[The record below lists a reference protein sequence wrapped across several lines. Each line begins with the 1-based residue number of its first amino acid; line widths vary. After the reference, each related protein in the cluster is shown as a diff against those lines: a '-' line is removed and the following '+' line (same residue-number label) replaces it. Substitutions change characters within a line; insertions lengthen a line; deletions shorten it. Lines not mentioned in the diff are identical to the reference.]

1 MQKGGRV
8 RAKIMPRAA
17 TFSAFTLA
25 GFLATGAADAQDP
38 TAERRIA
45 LEDQTGVSIT
55 IYNEDLALVRDR
67 RRIALAD
74 GRNRLAFLGIS
85 PQIRPETALL
95 RTDGGGEFDIVE
107 QSFQSDLLTPQ
118 RLLEEHVGETVRV
131 IRTNPETGAET
142 VEEGEL
148 LSAVG
153 GVVLRIGDRVEID
166 PPGRIVLPGV
176 PAGLRARPTLVTVVE
191 SGTAGQTPVEL
202 AYLTGG
208 LGWRADYVAE
218 LNAAEDRIDLKGWVT
233 LANASGATFREA
245 RVQLV
250 AGEVNQV
257 SRFAARDMMAMS
269 MKAEAAPMPGREAL
283 FDYHLYS
290 LDRSVT
296 IASNETKQVA
306 LLTGGGVPV
315 RKEYRFAGLNNVY
328 DHAMGEPRRVNATV
342 RLSFENA
349 AAGGLGMP
357 LPGGIVR
364 VYGAGNGGELMFLGE
379 DAVGHTP
386 VDETVRLTLG
396 RAFDVTARARQTAF
410 EQLGERVFESAF
422 TVELRNAKAQ
432 SVNATVVEQL
442 PGDWEVLDESH
453 PHDRISA
460 RQAEWTVPIPAN
472 GTTELRY
479 RVRVT
484 Y

>member
-1 MQKGGRV
+1 MRQKGTRA

-17 TFSAFTLA
+17 AFSAFTLA
-25 GFLATGAADAQDP
+25 GFLATGAANAQGPAD
-38 TAERRIA
+38 ERQVA

-55 IYNEDLALVRDR
+55 IYNENLTLVRDR
-67 RRIALAD
+67 RRVALED
-74 GRNRLAFLGIS
+74 GLNRLAFLGIS

-95 RTDGGGEFDIVE
+95 RTDGAELDIVE
-107 QSFQSDLLTPQ
+107 QSFQADLLTPQ

-131 IRTNPETGAET
+131 IRTDPESGAET

-153 GVVLRIGDRVEID
+153 GVVLRIGDRVEVD

-191 SGTAGQTPVEL
+191 SGSAGQTPVEL
-202 AYLTGG
+202 GYLTGG
-208 LGWRADYVAE
+208 LGWQADYVAE
-218 LNAAEDRIDLKGWVT
+218 LNGAEDKVDLKGWIT
-233 LANASGATFREA
+233 LANASGASFRDA

-257 SRFAARDMMAMS
+257 SRFAARDMMTMS
-269 MKAEAAPMPGREAL
+269 MKAEAAPMPAREAL

-290 LDRSVT
+290 LDRPVT
-296 IASNETKQVA
+296 IAENETKQVA
-306 LLTGGGVPV
+306 LLSGDGVPV
-315 RKEYRFAGLNNVY
+315 RKEYRFAGLNNIY

-349 AAGGLGMP
+349 EAGGLGMP
-357 LPGGIVR
+357 LPQGVVR
-364 VYGAGNGGELMFLGE
+364 VYGASGAGELMFVGE
-379 DAVGHTP
+379 DAVEHTP
-386 VDETVRLTLG
+386 ADETVRLTLG

-410 EQLGERVFESAF
+410 EQLGERVYETAF
-422 TVELRNAKAQ
+422 TVELRNAKAEPV
-432 SVNATVVEQL
+432 SATVVEQI
-442 PGDWEVLDESH
+442 PGDWEVLEESH
-453 PHDRISA
+453 PHERVSA
-460 RQAEWTVPIPAN
+460 QQAEWTVPIPAN
-472 GTTELRY
+472 GTTELTY
-479 RVRVT
+479 QVRVT